1 MTFRSVCIF
10 IFLNVFGQAFSH
22 NRRPTRA
29 FTSSNF
35 KVGNEKTKYQSIN
48 LQFSSSSKNDVSTR
62 AIRETRGGDS
72 TTLLNMLSFSSTT
85 PGLVPAVLSP
95 ISSALGFMFW
105 DKNWHGSAFSLNM
118 VKNFVASVFFIM
130 ATFVSCQRQNI
141 WPMLSDVTPFMIP
154 LLVSAFLGVV
164 IGDSTAIA
172 SLRRLGSRRY
182 LLMDCLK
189 PALSVIIG
197 LVAFG
202 EMISMKSALGIFC
215 IVFGVYTA
223 SIQKVDQDNNSSDH
237 QVQQNTILNE
247 SNQVA
252 KGYLYAVG
260 HLIFDTVGAAITKKC
275 MEASKA
281 RDSLTLGP
289 LLVGLLRFGSAAF
302 MLLAISLL
310 GKLTSSVNNSNEWWS
325 LPKTVSENTYND
337 DSESGENGNMVMTK
351 SNWEKIICG
360 TFFVTF
366 LGPSLFYRSLQFMSL
381 GIGVTLSCTAP
392 VYEPILSKILYG
404 QDINGKSM
412 LSCLLAVSGVALICV
427 K

>member
-1 MTFRSVCIF
+1 
-10 IFLNVFGQAFSH
+10 
-22 NRRPTRA
+22 
-29 FTSSNF
+29 
-35 KVGNEKTKYQSIN
+35 
-48 LQFSSSSKNDVSTR
+48 
-62 AIRETRGGDS
+62 
-72 TTLLNMLSFSSTT
+72 
-85 PGLVPAVLSP
+85 
-95 ISSALGFMFW
+95 
-105 DKNWHGSAFSLNM
+105 
-118 VKNFVASVFFIM
+118 
-130 ATFVSCQRQNI
+130 
-141 WPMLSDVTPFMIP
+141 
-154 LLVSAFLGVV
+154 
-164 IGDSTAIA
+164 
-172 SLRRLGSRRY
+172 
-182 LLMDCLK
+182 
-189 PALSVIIG
+189 
-197 LVAFG
+197 
-202 EMISMKSALGIFC
+202 MKSALGIFC

-223 SIQKVDQDNNSSDH
+223 SIQKVDQEDNNDSSD
-237 QVQQNTILNE
+237 QNQDPQNNTILLNEE

-289 LLVGLLRFGSAAF
+289 LLVGMLRFGSAAF

-310 GKLTSSVNNSNEWWS
+310 GKLTSSSSNNPSSVNNSNEWWS
-325 LPKTVSENTYND
+325 LPKTVSEND
-337 DSESGENGNMVMTK
+337 DSESVGENGNMVMTK

-392 VYEPILSKILYG
+392 VYEPILAKFLYG